1 MKTKVAVDQPEAS
14 AAPEMPLVAPPK
26 LRRRPL
32 LIAFGVVLVVIGAI
46 VMWYVVTMLKDTVQ
60 VVASRVDVP
69 RGQILQLN
77 DLTTVEVRPDPNLKT
92 IPASELESL
101 VGMRVL
107 SDLSAG
113 GLVAPAAVTAK
124 LLPEPGYALIGAPLT
139 LGQQMPG
146 VMPRIGQPVSL
157 VPTSVAESDGVSL
170 PASYAAV
177 VVAVTPV
184 SDTQIA
190 LTVSVPVVDAP
201 VLVRL
206 AASNGLAVYFE
217 SEG

>member
-1 MKTKVAVDQPEAS
+1 VKTKVAVDQPEAS